1 MRTRPLLSRD
11 VLPVLVFPAALLLLV
26 IGVVMAD
33 TQAPKHVPIA
43 IEPDAERTGG
53 AAVATFALG

>member
-1 MRTRPLLSRD
+1 MRTRPTTSRD
-11 VLPVLVFPAALLLLV
+11 VLPVLVLPAVLLLLV

-33 TQAPKHVPIA
+33 THVPVA
-43 IEPDAERTGG
+43 IEPDAALPTG